1 MYQRFLTDKDYL
13 NVATENQLNQLI
25 RDVHDRIPDA
35 ERSAEMSMRE
45 YLSQYYEVEKELD
58 KGKNIREYSPMIN
71 YPPNVY
77 FKKDEVIYRTLRAI
91 RGYKKPDYHTYWE
104 RVINTNAIKDLDNI
118 KKYLQVATYSPGD
131 FVLYGTDYW
140 VCKIENGMD
149 FKNIQIPGFK
159 AWNVVDAPEW
169 QAIAD
174 YSEHTV
180 VSYQDKFYTLLYKGE
195 NYDNS
200 INPVDSDS
208 WGQIG
213 EYSNEYQYKVD
224 EDSYDYVVLDNIVYK
239 PIVDP
244 NAEELREDEN
254 ANIIKDDPRNY
265 NMVKHMKTIAIYYLH
280 QTISPTN
287 VSETRRLMYEDSMD
301 WLYKASKL
309 KIDPQIPRKIDN
321 EGKPKVDWATAT
333 FQTEFNVNANPWII

>member
-25 RDVHDRIPDA
+25 RDVHDRIPAA

-45 YLSQYYEVEKELD
+45 YLSQYYEVEKEFD

-91 RGYKKPDYHTYWE
+91 RGYKKPDHQIYWE
-104 RVINTNAIKDLDNI
+104 RVISSSLIKDVENV

-131 FVLYGTDYW
+131 IVLYGTDYW
-140 VCKIENGMD
+140 MCKIRNGMD
-149 FKNIQIPGFK
+149 FGNIQIPGFK

-169 QAIAD
+169 QAIVD

-180 VSYQDKFYTLLYKGE
+180 VSYQKKFYVLLEKGE
-195 NYDNS
+195 DFDNS

-213 EYSNEYQYKVD
+213 EYSSDYQYNVD
-224 EDSYDYVVLDNIVYK
+224 ADSYDYVVLDNIVYK
-239 PIVDP
+239 PIVNP
-244 NAEELREDEN
+244 NAEELKEDED
-254 ANIIKDDPRNY
+254 ANIIRDDPRNY
-265 NMVKHMKTIAIYYLH
+265 NMVKHMTTIAIYYLH